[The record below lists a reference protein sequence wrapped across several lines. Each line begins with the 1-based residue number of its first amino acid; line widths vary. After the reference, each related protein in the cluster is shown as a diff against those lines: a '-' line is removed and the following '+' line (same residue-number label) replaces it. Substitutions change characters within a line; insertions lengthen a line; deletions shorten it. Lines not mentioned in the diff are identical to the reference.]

1 MKARLAALPVAAVA
15 VLLAG
20 SMTNSR
26 AIGVQT
32 PSGKVVELGSLS
44 GVVSHVNLSK
54 HSFTLK
60 WQHKGNLPM
69 EHFYPSYQQEYQVT
83 DVTMYKNGSWTKL
96 QNGARVR
103 ISGRSFVAS
112 EVEFIGPHRTL
123 NAEVF
128 SH

>member
-1 MKARLAALPVAAVA
+1 MKASLAALLVAAVA

-20 SMTNSR
+20 SLTNAR
-26 AIGVQT
+26 AIGVET

-44 GVVSHVNLSK
+44 GVVSRVNLNK
-54 HSFTLK
+54 HTFTLK

-69 EHFYPSYQQEYQVT
+69 EHYYPSYQQEYRVT
-83 DVTMYKNGSWTKL
+83 DGTVYRNGTWTKL

-103 ISGRSFVAS
+103 ISGRSLVAS
-112 EVEFIGPHRTL
+112 EVEFIGPQRTL